1 MNGYGTNTLVQAHG
15 EIHLMNLPF
24 QPGTEVKVTISSKEQ
39 DAELFF
45 QEWQVLAQELR
56 QREELREITDEEI
69 EQEIR
74 DYRASRQ

>member
-1 MNGYGTNTLVQAHG
+1 
-15 EIHLMNLPF
+15 MNLPF

-45 QEWQVLAQELR
+45 QEWQVLGQELR

>member
-1 MNGYGTNTLVQAHG
+1 MNGYETNTLVQAHG
-15 EIHLMNLPF
+15 EIHLMNLPS